1 MGDSLYSCDAKGE
14 IEPNSCTAEQKN
26 GRFFVQL
33 EEKQQKKNSRRK
45 F

>member
-1 MGDSLYSCDAKGE
+1 M
-14 IEPNSCTAEQKN
+14 CTAEQEN

-33 EEKQQKKNSRRK
+33 EEKQQKKQKKNSRRK